1 MDANGLG
8 GRCSDQPPGAPLS
21 LTLEVQFGEN
31 MTKREIAIL
40 SFKVLSVYAFIRVI
54 DNLPYV
60 LYSIFGND
68 AEKAIISNL
77 LIKTIPTL
85 LLLLCG
91 VLLWYMAP
99 FLASSVY
106 KSAAFEND
114 PKASLTDVQTVAF
127 TVVGLFLLASAL
139 PEIVSFI
146 VIWYTMWTTDVVG
159 RQALIQNI
167 IVLLLKIGL
176 GLWLLL
182 GSRGLVRFIRS
193 TQRD

>member
-1 MDANGLG
+1 MLEDYYG
-8 GRCSDQPPGAPLS
+8 GN
-21 LTLEVQFGEN
+21 V
-31 MTKREIAIL
+31 TKKEIAIL
-40 SFKVLSVYAFIRVI
+40 SFKVLGVYAFIRVI
-54 DNLPYV
+54 DHLPYI
-60 LYSIFGND
+60 LDSMFGND
-68 AEKAIISNL
+68 NGKATIPNL
-77 LIKTIPTL
+77 LIITIPPL

-106 KSAAFEND
+106 KSPAFENE
-114 PKASLTDVQTVAF
+114 PNASLADIQTVAF

-139 PEIVSFI
+139 PQIVSFI
-146 VIWYTMWTTDVVG
+146 IIYYTMWTTDIVG
-159 RQALIQNI
+159 KHALIQNG

-182 GSRGLVRFIRS
+182 GSRGLVKLIRS